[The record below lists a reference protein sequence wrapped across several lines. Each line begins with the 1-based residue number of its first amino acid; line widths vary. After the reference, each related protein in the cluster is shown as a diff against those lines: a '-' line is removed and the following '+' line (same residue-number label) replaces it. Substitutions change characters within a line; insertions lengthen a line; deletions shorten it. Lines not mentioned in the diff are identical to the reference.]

1 MATTRAWTTA
11 DVEVS
16 IIEDDTTGVTISITA
31 LEVPEGDTGHYT
43 VVLDTE
49 PTADVTVAIQVPD
62 NAEIAV
68 GQAELTF
75 TAAHW
80 NTPQTVAVTANQDDD
95 AVADDPVTITHAVSG
110 GDYEG
115 VATAEVEVTI
125 IEDDT
130 PGVSVSETTLTI
142 TEGDAKSY
150 AIVLDTEPA
159 ADVIVAIQVPENAD
173 IAVDQTTLTFTA
185 AHWNTPQTVAVTAAQ
200 DDDAV
205 ADDPVTLT
213 HAVSGGDYEGVA
225 TADVEVSIIEDDT
238 AEVTISI
245 TALEVPE
252 GDAKSYTVVLTSQPT
267 ADVTVAIQVPDN
279 AEIAVDQTELTFTA
293 AHWNTPQTVAV
304 TAAQD
309 DDAVADDPVPLTHA
323 VSGGDY
329 EGLAAASVE
338 VSIVEDDTP
347 GVAVSETALTMTEG
361 DSQSYAVV
369 LDTEPAAD
377 VTVVVAVPEDVDIAV
392 NQTAL
397 TFTADNWN
405 TPQTVTVTA
414 TQDDD
419 AVADDPV
426 TLTHTVSGGDYEG
439 LAAAS
444 VEVSIT
450 EDDTPALTIA
460 DANATESDE
469 EITFTVRLN
478 VASSLAVTV
487 DWTTA
492 DGTATQGADYVETT
506 GTLTFDALENGTDN
520 YRAAVRRRAGRSRRD
535 LHRRIDQCSQC
546 DLRRC

>member
-1 MATTRAWTTA
+1 M
-11 DVEVS
+11 
-16 IIEDDTTGVTISITA
+16 
-31 LEVPEGDTGHYT
+31 
-43 VVLDTE
+43 
-49 PTADVTVAIQVPD
+49 
-62 NAEIAV
+62 
-68 GQAELTF
+68 TF

-80 NTPQTVAVTANQDDD
+80 NTPQTVT
-95 AVADDPVTITHAVSG
+95 
-110 GDYEG
+110 
-115 VATAEVEVTI
+115 
-125 IEDDT
+125 
-130 PGVSVSETTLTI
+130 
-142 TEGDAKSY
+142 
-150 AIVLDTEPA
+150 
-159 ADVIVAIQVPENAD
+159 
-173 IAVDQTTLTFTA
+173 
-185 AHWNTPQTVAVTAAQ
+185 
-200 DDDAV
+200 
-205 ADDPVTLT
+205 
-213 HAVSGGDYEGVA
+213 
-225 TADVEVSIIEDDT
+225 
-238 AEVTISI
+238 
-245 TALEVPE
+245 
-252 GDAKSYTVVLTSQPT
+252 
-267 ADVTVAIQVPDN
+267 
-279 AEIAVDQTELTFTA
+279 
-293 AHWNTPQTVAV
+293 V

-506 GTLTFDALENGTDN
+506 GTLTLRRLGNRADN